1 MEITQVTQ
9 KSPSVWVLTLADGR
23 SYEIDRTRV
32 LEYALLNRLEI
43 DDETLQEMQQTYCER
58 HALQQALRWLNYRP
72 YTFKAMF
79 QRLMPIYGEATSFA
93 VLKRLTEMGGI
104 NDYQYAQQ
112 MARSAVERKG
122 YGLRRAAEMMR
133 QKGVPKN
140 VIAAVLQPYEETVP
154 ERLQQILERHYAEK
168 LSDPSD
174 RKMVERV
181 KAALV
186 RKGYSFSEI
195 QAAVQRYWEESEP
208 CKQSKFLQMVR
219 AAEIRE
225 LAAGVLCCDMEQRR
239 KNFPAVLHRRPTTA
253 WN

>member
-23 SYEIDRTRV
+23 SYEIDRTCV
-32 LEYALLNRLEI
+32 LEYALLNRLE
-43 DDETLQEMQQTYCER
+43 
-58 HALQQALRWLNYRP
+58 
-72 YTFKAMF
+72 
-79 QRLMPIYGEATSFA
+79 IYGEATSFA

-195 QAAVQRYWEESEP
+195 QAAVQRYWEETEP
-208 CKQSKFLQMVR
+208 
-219 AAEIRE
+219 
-225 LAAGVLCCDMEQRR
+225 
-239 KNFPAVLHRRPTTA
+239 
-253 WN
+253 

>member
-23 SYEIDRTRV
+23 SYEIDRTCV

-133 QKGVPKN
+133 QKGVPKKCN
-140 VIAAVLQPYEETVP
+140 C
-154 ERLQQILERHYAEK
+154 
-168 LSDPSD
+168 SGF
-174 RKMVERV
+174 
-181 KAALV
+181 AAL
-186 RKGYSFSEI
+186 
-195 QAAVQRYWEESEP
+195 
-208 CKQSKFLQMVR
+208 
-219 AAEIRE
+219 
-225 LAAGVLCCDMEQRR
+225 
-239 KNFPAVLHRRPTTA
+239 
-253 WN
+253 

>member
-23 SYEIDRTRV
+23 SYEIDRTCV

-174 RKMVERV
+174 RKIGDGQHIVTINIPVAVNVAFPEIKPLQEHEADAVHGDAPRIVRMVKV
-181 KAALV
+181 SSLPLGDVGMGGFKDFLLV
-186 RKGYSFSEI
+186 RHKKTL
-195 QAAVQRYWEESEP
+195 P
-208 CKQSKFLQMVR
+208 
-219 AAEIRE
+219 
-225 LAAGVLCCDMEQRR
+225 
-239 KNFPAVLHRRPTTA
+239 H
-253 WN
+253 

>member
-23 SYEIDRTRV
+23 SYEIDRTCV

-79 QRLMPIYGEATSFA
+79 QRLVPIYGEATSFA

-186 RKGYSFSEI
+186 RKGIIFR
-195 QAAVQRYWEESEP
+195 RY
-208 CKQSKFLQMVR
+208 R
-219 AAEIRE
+219 
-225 LAAGVLCCDMEQRR
+225 
-239 KNFPAVLHRRPTTA
+239 
-253 WN
+253 

>member
-23 SYEIDRTRV
+23 SYEIDRTCV

-79 QRLMPIYGEATSFA
+79 QRLVPIYGEATSFA

-112 MARSAVERKG
+112 MAHSAVERKG

-133 QKGVPKN
+133 QKGVPK
-140 VIAAVLQPYEETVP
+140 
-154 ERLQQILERHYAEK
+154 
-168 LSDPSD
+168 
-174 RKMVERV
+174 M
-181 KAALV
+181 
-186 RKGYSFSEI
+186 
-195 QAAVQRYWEESEP
+195 
-208 CKQSKFLQMVR
+208 
-219 AAEIRE
+219 
-225 LAAGVLCCDMEQRR
+225 
-239 KNFPAVLHRRPTTA
+239 
-253 WN
+253 

>member
-23 SYEIDRTRV
+23 SYEIDRTCV

-112 MARSAVERKG
+112 MALLCGGAER
-122 YGLRRAAEMMR
+122 LWTAASSRDDAAER
-133 QKGVPKN
+133 
-140 VIAAVLQPYEETVP
+140 
-154 ERLQQILERHYAEK
+154 RSEK
-168 LSDPSD
+168 CNCSSLT
-174 RKMVERV
+174 
-181 KAALV
+181 AL
-186 RKGYSFSEI
+186 
-195 QAAVQRYWEESEP
+195 
-208 CKQSKFLQMVR
+208 
-219 AAEIRE
+219 
-225 LAAGVLCCDMEQRR
+225 
-239 KNFPAVLHRRPTTA
+239 
-253 WN
+253 